1 MSDCIFCKILA
12 WEIPSTKIRED
23 EKHIAILDI
32 FPNCKWQAL
41 LIPKKHFDSDA
52 FDMPT
57 DDYLALMESAKTVAK
72 RLEKGLKVQRV
83 AMVMEWMWVNH
94 VHIKLY
100 PLHGLDEK
108 FTEMRAP
115 EKVRF
120 DRYEW
125 YVTTQIW
132 NQADFWELA
141 KIAEEIKKA

>member
-1 MSDCIFCKILA
+1 MDCLFCKIIA
-12 WEIPSTKIRED
+12 WEIPSTKIWED

-52 FDMPT
+52 FDMPI
-57 DDYLALMESAKTVAK
+57 DDYTALMWAAQKVAK
-72 RLEKGLKVQRV
+72 LLEKGLKVQRV

-94 VHIKLY
+94 VHIKFY

-108 FTEMRAP
+108 FTELRAN

-125 YVTTQIW
+125 YITTQIW
-132 NQADFWELA
+132 NQADFWALE
-141 KIAEEIKKA
+141 KIAEEIRNA

>member
-1 MSDCIFCKILA
+1 MCIFCKIVA
-12 WEIPSTKIRED
+12 GEIPSTKIRES
-23 EKHIAILDI
+23 ETHVAFMDI
-32 FPNCKWQAL
+32 FPNCRGQAL

-52 FDMPT
+52 FAMPT
-57 DDYLALMESAKTVAK
+57 QDYLTLMETAQKVAK
-72 RLEKGLKVQRV
+72 ILEKWLKVQRV

-100 PLHGLDEK
+100 PLHGLDQK

-120 DRYEW
+120 EKYEW
-125 YVTTQIW
+125 YISTQTW

-141 KIAEEIKKA
+141 KIAEEIKNA